1 MRAWASIFLFVF
13 ALVAFGGDRAL
24 APWSE
29 GAMASEPAPA
39 VEVTAAHPAAPKLTV
54 ADYPTYRGLNSRL
67 TVWIAAQLHL
77 FFAAFV
83 LGVPIF
89 VLVIEFIGWRNGD
102 PRYDRIAHEFI
113 KISMGAFSLTAASGG
128 ILVFALAVLY
138 PGLFAYLTRIFGP
151 IMMLYALLFLAET
164 ACLYAYYYGWDSMQ
178 GRRKPGHLLLGL
190 ALNVAG
196 TVLMGLSNSWATFMM
211 APSGVDSQGVF
222 AGSVWAAVAGPLWTP
237 LNVHRFLANIAYGGA
252 IVGAYA
258 AYKFIAARAAEAKA
272 HYDWMGHTANGIA
285 VVAMLPLPFAGY
297 WMTKEIYA
305 YSQQMGITL
314 MGGVF
319 AWLFIIQAVLI
330 GTIFL
335 AANFY
340 LWCGM
345 ARLDGANRTAHL
357 VKYIAGVLVLRFLVW
372 FTPHTLV
379 MTARELAAIGGA
391 YHPVLGPLG
400 VMSAKNTAVNIMI
413 LATFFTYQ
421 LFRRSM
427 VRSTR
432 PWMAR
437 ATRFQVALYL
447 AAVANLVG
455 LGIYGYY
462 VPANVRIGLS
472 VPQVMTTL
480 LVIVVCVVVDEVIA
494 SRSERIGA
502 VRWGRMPAR
511 AQYALFTLAVAFT
524 WLMGL
529 MGYIRSSIRQHW
541 HVYTVM
547 RDGSAD
553 AFTPTIGH
561 ATAIVS
567 ACTLLFRAVILF
579 VCWLSGRG
587 RERAAPAGLA
597 EAEATP

>member
-1 MRAWASIFLFVF
+1 MRILATALLLVL
-13 ALVAFGGDRAL
+13 ALVALGGGL
-24 APWSE
+24 VPVSFFE
-29 GAMASEPAPA
+29 SAMAAEMVPTVGSEISQAG
-39 VEVTAAHPAAPKLTV
+39 APKLTL

-67 TVWIAAQLHL
+67 AVWIAAQLHL

-89 VLVIEFIGWRNGD
+89 VMVIEFIGWRRRD
-102 PRYDRIAHEFI
+102 PRYDRVAHEFI
-113 KISMGAFSLTAASGG
+113 KISMGAFSLTATFGG
-128 ILVFALAVLY
+128 LLVFALLVLY
-138 PGLFAYLTRIFGP
+138 PRLFTYLASIFGP
-151 IMMLYALLFLAET
+151 IMMLYAVLFLAET
-164 ACLYAYYYGWDSMQ
+164 GFLYAYYYGWDVMQ
-178 GRRKPGHLLLGL
+178 GRRKPAHLLIGL
-190 ALNVAG
+190 ALNVVG
-196 TVLMGLSNSWATFMM
+196 TALMLFSNSWATFMM
-211 APSGVDSQGVF
+211 APSGVDAQGVF
-222 AGSVWAAVAGPLWTP
+222 LGSVWGAVDGPLWIP
-237 LNVHRFLANIAYGGA
+237 LNVHRFIANIAYGGA

-258 AYKFIAARAAEAKA
+258 AYKFIAARTSEEKA
-272 HYDWMGHTANGIA
+272 HYDWMGYTANGIA
-285 VVAMLPLPFAGY
+285 IMALLPLPFAGY

-314 MGGVF
+314 MGGLF

-345 ARLDGANRTAHL
+345 ARLDGVNRNAYL
-357 VKYIAGVLVLRFLVW
+357 VKYIAGVLVICFLVW

-400 VMSAKNTAVNIMI
+400 VMSAKNSAVNIMI
-413 LATFFTYQ
+413 LTTFLTYQ
-421 LFRRSM
+421 LFRRSTL
-427 VRSTR
+427 RSDR

-437 ATRFQVALYL
+437 ATRFQVALY
-447 AAVANLVG
+447 AAAIANIVW

-472 VPQVMTTL
+472 VPQVMTTIL
-480 LVIVVCVVVDEVIA
+480 AIVVCVVVDEVIA
-494 SRSERIGA
+494 FRSQRIGTIH
-502 VRWGRMPAR
+502 WGRMPVR

-547 RDGSAD
+547 RDASAD
-553 AFTPTIGH
+553 AFTLTIGH
-561 ATAIVS
+561 AAAIVS
-567 ACTLLFRAVILF
+567 ICTLIFMALVLFLF
-579 VCWLSGRG
+579 WL
-587 RERAAPAGLA
+587 AGFSSA
-597 EAEATP
+597 QVVQRMPFEARVVP

>member
-1 MRAWASIFLFVF
+1 MRALAAVFLFVL
-13 ALVAFGGDRAL
+13 ALVAFEGGCPVVPAYAA
-24 APWSE
+24 APVTDTTPADE
-29 GAMASEPAPA
+29 PTASRPG
-39 VEVTAAHPAAPKLTV
+39 APKLTV

-67 TVWIAAQLHL
+67 TVWVAAQLHL

-102 PRYDRIAHEFI
+102 SRYDRMAHEFI
-113 KISMGAFSLTAASGG
+113 KISMGAFSLTATSGG
-128 ILVFALAVLY
+128 ILVFALVVLY
-138 PGLFAYLTRIFGP
+138 PGLFAYLTRVFGP

-178 GRRKPGHLLLGL
+178 GRRKPGHMLIGL
-190 ALNVAG
+190 ALNVVG
-196 TVLMGLSNSWATFMM
+196 TVLMGLANSWATFMM
-211 APSGVDSQGVF
+211 APSGVDAQGAF
-222 AGSVWAAVAGPLWTP
+222 AGDVWAAVAGPLWTP
-237 LNVHRFLANIAYGGA
+237 LNLHRFLANIAYGGA

-258 AYKFIAARAAEAKA
+258 AYKFIAAGTPEEKV

-285 VVAMLPLPFAGY
+285 IVALLPLPFAGY

-345 ARLDGANRTAHL
+345 TRFDGANRTAHL
-357 VKYIAGVLVLRFLVW
+357 VKYIAGVLVICFLVW

-413 LATFFTYQ
+413 LATFLTYQ
-421 LFRRSM
+421 LFRRAM
-427 VRSTR
+427 IRSVE

-437 ATRFQVALYL
+437 ATRFQVAVYV
-447 AAVANLVG
+447 AAVANIVW

-480 LVIVVCVVVDEVIA
+480 IAIVVCVAIDEVIA
-494 SRSERIGA
+494 ARSERIGT
-502 VRWGRMPAR
+502 VHWGRMPVR

-547 RDGSAD
+547 RDASAD
-553 AFTPTIGH
+553 AFTPTIGQ
-561 ATAIVS
+561 AAAVVS
-567 ACTLLFRAVILF
+567 ACTLLFFALILF
-579 VCWLSGRG
+579 VFWLSGFGRDRG
-587 RERAAPAGLA
+587 ARTALAGA
-597 EAEATP
+597 GATP

>member
-1 MRAWASIFLFVF
+1 MRALASVLLFVF
-13 ALVAFGGDRAL
+13 ALAVFAGGL
-24 APWSE
+24 AR
-29 GAMASEPAPA
+29 APA
-39 VEVTAAHPAAPKLTV
+39 YAETTAATAAAAGASTTPPPGAPKLTA

-67 TVWIAAQLHL
+67 AVWVAAQLHL

-89 VLVIEFIGWRNGD
+89 VLVIEFIGWRRGD
-102 PRYDRIAHEFI
+102 PRYDRMAHEFI
-113 KISMGAFSLTAASGG
+113 KISMGAFSLTATSGG
-128 ILVFALAVLY
+128 LLVFALVVLY

-151 IMMLYALLFLAET
+151 VMMLYALLFLAET
-164 ACLYAYYYGWDSMQ
+164 ACLYAYYYGWDSLQ
-178 GRRKPGHLLLGL
+178 GRRKPAHLLLGL
-190 ALNVAG
+190 ALNVVG

-211 APSGVDSQGVF
+211 APSGVDAQGVF

-258 AYKFIAARAAEAKA
+258 AYKFLAAHTPEAKA

-285 VVAMLPLPFAGY
+285 VVALLPLPFAGY

-345 ARLDGANRTAHL
+345 ARLDGPNRTAHL
-357 VKYIAGVLVLRFLVW
+357 VKYIAGVLVICFLVW

-413 LATFFTYQ
+413 LATFLTYQ

-427 VRSTR
+427 IRATA
-432 PWMAR
+432 PWTAR
-437 ATRFQVALYL
+437 ATRFQAAVYV
-447 AAVANLVG
+447 AAVANLVW
-455 LGIYGYY
+455 LGVYGYF

-480 LVIVVCVVVDEVIA
+480 LVIVVCLVVDEAIA
-494 SRSERIGA
+494 SRSERIGT
-502 VRWGRMPAR
+502 VHWGRMPAR

-561 ATAIVS
+561 AAVIVS
-567 ACTLLFRAVILF
+567 VCTLLFLALILF
-579 VCWLSGRG
+579 VFWLSGFG
-587 RERAAPAGLA
+587 REPAVAAGPAEARAAP
-597 EAEATP
+597 

>member
-1 MRAWASIFLFVF
+1 MA
-13 ALVAFGGDRAL
+13 
-24 APWSE
+24 SE
-29 GAMASEPAPA
+29 GAPASAATVAPA
-39 VEVTAAHPAAPKLTV
+39 GAPKLTL

-67 TVWIAAQLHL
+67 TVWMTAQLHL

-89 VLVIEFIGWRNGD
+89 VLVIEFVGWRRGD
-102 PRYDRIAHEFI
+102 PRYDRMAHEFI
-113 KISMGAFSLTAASGG
+113 KISLGAFSLTATSGG
-128 ILVFALAVLY
+128 LLVFALAVLY
-138 PGLFAYLTRIFGP
+138 PGLFAYLTRVFGP
-151 IMMLYALLFLAET
+151 FMLAYALLFLAET

-178 GRRKPGHLLLGL
+178 GRRKPWHLLLGF
-190 ALNVAG
+190 ALNVVG
-196 TVLMGLSNSWATFMM
+196 TVLLGLANSWATFMM
-211 APSGVDSQGVF
+211 APSGVDARGVV
-222 AGSVWAAVAGPLWTP
+222 AGGAWAAVAGPLWTP
-237 LNVHRFLANIAYGGA
+237 LNLHRFLANIAYGGA

-258 AYKFIAARAAEAKA
+258 AYKFIAARAPEAKA
-272 HYDWMGHTANGIA
+272 HYDWMGHTANG
-285 VVAMLPLPFAGY
+285 VAIVALLPLPFAGY
-297 WMTKEIYA
+297 WMTKEIYD

-345 ARLDGANRTAHL
+345 ARLDGARRTAYL
-357 VKYIAGVLVLRFLVW
+357 VKYIAAVLVICFLVW

-379 MTARELAAIGGA
+379 MTAREIAAIGGA

-400 VMSAKNTAVNIMI
+400 VMSAKNTAVNVMI
-413 LATFFTYQ
+413 LATFLTYE

-437 ATRFQVALYL
+437 ATRFQIAVYVAGI
-447 AAVANLVG
+447 ANIVW
-455 LGIYGYY
+455 LGVYGYF

-472 VPQVMTTL
+472 VPQVATTL
-480 LVIVVCVVVDEVIA
+480 LVIAVCVVVDEIVA
-494 SRSERIGA
+494 FRSQATGTIH
-502 VRWGRMPAR
+502 WGRMPTR

-567 ACTLLFRAVILF
+567 ACTLLFLALILF
-579 VCWLSGRG
+579 VFWLSGLG
-587 RERAAPAGLA
+587 RERAAPAMLA
-597 EAEATP
+597 EAGAAP

>member
-1 MRAWASIFLFVF
+1 VKRTACILLAAALLLFP
-13 ALVAFGGDRAL
+13 GGDLVHAPSSAAAAQAASATQVDTAFKAGAPRL
-24 APWSE
+24 AI
-29 GAMASEPAPA
+29 
-39 VEVTAAHPAAPKLTV
+39 
-54 ADYPTYRGLNSRL
+54 ADYPRYKRINSR
-67 TVWIAAQLHL
+67 VAIWVAAQLHL

-89 VLVIEFIGWRNGD
+89 VLVIEFIGWRRGD
-102 PRYDRIAHEFI
+102 PRYDLMAHEFI
-113 KISMGAFSLTAASGG
+113 KISVGAFALTATSGG
-128 ILVFALAVLY
+128 LLVFVLAVLY
-138 PGLFAYLTRIFGP
+138 PALFGYLTHIFGP
-151 IMMLYALLFLAET
+151 VMMLYALLFLAET
-164 ACLYAYYYGWDSMQ
+164 ACLYAYYYRWDSMQ
-178 GRRKPGHLLLGL
+178 GRRKPAHLLLGL
-190 ALNVAG
+190 ALNVVG
-196 TVLMGLSNSWATFMM
+196 TALLMLSNSWATFMM
-211 APSGVDSQGVF
+211 APSGVDAAGVF
-222 AGSVWAAVAGPLWTP
+222 GGSVWAAVAGPFWTP

-258 AYKFIAARAAEAKA
+258 AYKFLSARTPDEKA
-272 HYDWMGHTANGIA
+272 HYDWMGYTANWIA
-285 VVAMLPLPFAGY
+285 VIALLPLPFAGY
-297 WMTKEIYA
+297 WMTKEVYA

-314 MGGVF
+314 MGGAF

-345 ARLDGANRTAHL
+345 SRLEGKSRTAYL
-357 VKYIAGVLVLRFLVW
+357 VKYIAGVLVICFLVW

-379 MTARELAAIGGA
+379 MTAREIGAIGGA

-413 LATFFTYQ
+413 LATFLTYQ
-421 LFRRSM
+421 LFRRSLL
-427 VRSTR
+427 RTTP
-432 PWMAR
+432 PWAAR
-437 ATRFQVALYL
+437 ATRFQIAFYA
-447 AAVANLVG
+447 AAVANIVA
-455 LGIYGYY
+455 LGIYGYF

-480 LVIVVCVVVDEVIA
+480 SLIIVCVTVDEIIA
-494 SRSERIGA
+494 RRSEKVSR
-502 VRWGRMPAR
+502 VHWGRMPRR

-547 RDGSAD
+547 RDSSAD

-561 ATAIVS
+561 AAAIVS
-567 ACTLLFRAVILF
+567 LCTILFLGLILF
-579 VCWLSGRG
+579 VFWLAGFS
-587 RERAAPAGLA
+587 RAQPRS
-597 EAEATP
+597 EARAVA

>member
-1 MRAWASIFLFVF
+1 MKALAAIFLLAATLIAF
-13 ALVAFGGDRAL
+13 AGDTAL
-24 APWSE
+24 AP
-29 GAMASEPAPA
+29 GFLDAMAAEAAP
-39 VEVTAAHPAAPKLTV
+39 TAGTTVAHPGAPRL
-54 ADYPTYRGLNSRL
+54 ALSDYPKYGGLNSRIV
-67 TVWIAAQLHL
+67 VWIAAQLHL

-102 PRYDRIAHEFI
+102 PRYDRMAHEFI
-113 KISMGAFSLTAASGG
+113 KISMGAFSLTATSGG

-190 ALNVAG
+190 ALNVVG
-196 TVLMGLSNSWATFMM
+196 TTLMVLSNSWATFMM
-211 APSGVDSQGVF
+211 APSGVDAQGVF
-222 AGSVWAAVAGPLWTP
+222 AGGVWAAVAGPLWTP

-252 IVGAYA
+252 IVAAYA
-258 AYKFIAARAAEAKA
+258 AYKFIAVRASEAKA

-285 VVAMLPLPFAGY
+285 VIAMLPLPFAGY

-345 ARLDGANRTAHL
+345 ARLDGVNRAAYL
-357 VKYIAGVLVLRFLVW
+357 VKYIAGVLAICFLVW

-413 LATFFTYQ
+413 LATFLTYQ

-427 VRSTR
+427 VRPIR
-432 PWMAR
+432 PWMVR
-437 ATRFQVALYL
+437 ATRFQVAIYL

-472 VPQVMTTL
+472 VPQVTTTL
-480 LVIVVCVVVDEVIA
+480 LVIVACVVVDEVIA
-494 SRSERIGA
+494 SRSERIGT
-502 VRWGRMPAR
+502 VHWGRMPAR

-553 AFTPTIGH
+553 AFTPTIGY

-567 ACTLLFRAVILF
+567 ICTLLFLTLILF
-579 VCWLSGRG
+579 VFWLSSLGRG
-587 RERAAPAGLA
+587 RAPTAEFAAAG
-597 EAEATP
+597 ATP

>member
-1 MRAWASIFLFVF
+1 M
-13 ALVAFGGDRAL
+13 RAL
-24 APWSE
+24 ASVLLVVLALAAFAGGPVLAPWPE
-29 GAMASEPAPA
+29 GAMAAEGAPA
-39 VEVTAAHPAAPKLTV
+39 SGAAIAPAGAPKLTL

-67 TVWIAAQLHL
+67 TVWMTAQLHL

-89 VLVIEFIGWRNGD
+89 VLVIEFVGWRRSD
-102 PRYDRIAHEFI
+102 PRYDRMAHEFI
-113 KISMGAFSLTAASGG
+113 KISLGAFSLTATTGG
-128 ILVFALAVLY
+128 LLVFALAVLY

-151 IMMLYALLFLAET
+151 FMLLYALLFLAET

-178 GRRKPGHLLLGL
+178 GRRKPWHLLLGL
-190 ALNVAG
+190 ALNVVG
-196 TVLMGLSNSWATFMM
+196 TVLLVLANAWATFMM
-211 APSGVDSQGVF
+211 APSGVDARGVA
-222 AGSVWAAVAGPLWTP
+222 AGSAWAAVAGPLWTP
-237 LNVHRFLANIAYGGA
+237 LNLHRFLANIAYGGA

-258 AYKFIAARAAEAKA
+258 AYKFIAARAPEAKA
-272 HYDWMGHTANGIA
+272 HYDWMGHTANG
-285 VVAMLPLPFAGY
+285 VAIVALLPLPFAGY
-297 WMTKEIYA
+297 WMTKEIYD

-314 MGGVF
+314 MGGIF

-345 ARLDGANRTAHL
+345 ARLDGARRTAYL
-357 VKYIAGVLVLRFLVW
+357 VKYIAAVLVICFLVW

-379 MTARELAAIGGA
+379 MTAREIAAIGGA
-391 YHPVLGPLG
+391 HHPVLGPLG

-413 LATFFTYQ
+413 LATFLTYE

-432 PWMAR
+432 AWMAR
-437 ATRFQVALYL
+437 ATRFQIAVY
-447 AAVANLVG
+447 AAGIANIVW
-455 LGIYGYY
+455 LGVYGYY

-480 LVIVVCVVVDEVIA
+480 LVIAICVVVDEIVAFQSQAAGTIH
-494 SRSERIGA
+494 
-502 VRWGRMPAR
+502 WGRMPAR

-561 ATAIVS
+561 ATAMVS
-567 ACTLLFRAVILF
+567 VCTLLFLALILF
-579 VCWLSGRG
+579 VFWLSGLS
-587 RERAAPAGLA
+587 REPAASAAPAPAGA
-597 EAEATP
+597 AP

>member
-1 MRAWASIFLFVF
+1 MRALASILLFVF
-13 ALVAFGGDRAL
+13 TLAAFGDGRA
-24 APWSE
+24 
-29 GAMASEPAPA
+29 PAPGPA
-39 VEVTAAHPAAPKLTV
+39 RVLAAESAPAAAATIAHPAAPKLTV

-67 TVWIAAQLHL
+67 TVWIAAQIHL

-102 PRYDRIAHEFI
+102 LRYDRMAHEFI
-113 KISMGAFSLTAASGG
+113 KISMGAFSLTATSGG

-151 IMMLYALLFLAET
+151 VMMLYALLFLAET

-178 GRRKPGHLLLGL
+178 GRLKPGHLLLGL
-190 ALNVAG
+190 VLNVVG
-196 TVLMGLSNSWATFMM
+196 TLLMGLSNSWATFMM
-211 APSGVDSQGVF
+211 APSGVDPQGVF

-258 AYKFIAARAAEAKA
+258 AYKFTAARAAEAKA

-285 VVAMLPLPFAGY
+285 VMGMLPLPFAGY

-357 VKYIAGVLVLRFLVW
+357 VKYIAGVLVICFLVW

-379 MTARELAAIGGA
+379 MTAREIAAIGGA
-391 YHPVLGPLG
+391 HHPVLGPLG

-413 LATFFTYQ
+413 LATFLTYQ

-447 AAVANLVG
+447 AAVINLVA

-494 SRSERIGA
+494 SRSERIGT
-502 VRWGRMPAR
+502 VRWGRMPVR

-553 AFTPTIGH
+553 AFTPTIGY

-567 ACTLLFRAVILF
+567 ACTLLFLGLILF
-579 VCWLSGRG
+579 VFWLSGLG
-587 RERAAPAGLA
+587 RERTAPAGLA
-597 EAEATP
+597 QAGATP

>member
-1 MRAWASIFLFVF
+1 MKSFAAILLLAVGLFAF
-13 ALVAFGGDRAL
+13 AGGPAL
-24 APWSE
+24 APGSLS
-29 GAMASEPAPA
+29 AMAAEAAPA
-39 VEVTAAHPAAPKLTV
+39 AGAADAHSGAPKL
-54 ADYPTYRGLNSRL
+54 ALSDYPSYGGLNSRVA
-67 TVWIAAQLHL
+67 VWIAAQLHL

-102 PRYDRIAHEFI
+102 PRYDRMAHEFI
-113 KISMGAFSLTAASGG
+113 KISMGAFSLTATSGG
-128 ILVFALAVLY
+128 ILVFALAALY

-178 GRRKPGHLLLGL
+178 GWRKPGHLLLGL
-190 ALNVAG
+190 ALNAVG
-196 TVLMGLSNSWATFMM
+196 TALMGLSNSWATFMM
-211 APSGVDSQGVF
+211 APSGVDARGVF
-222 AGSVWAAVAGPLWTP
+222 AGSVWAAVTGPLWTP

-258 AYKFIAARAAEAKA
+258 AYKFIAARTAEARA
-272 HYDWMGHTANGIA
+272 HYDWMGHTANGVA
-285 VVAMLPLPFAGY
+285 VIAMLPLPFAGY

-314 MGGVF
+314 MGGIF

-345 ARLDGANRTAHL
+345 ARFDGASRTAHF
-357 VKYIAGVLVLRFLVW
+357 VKYIAGILVICFLVW

-413 LATFFTYQ
+413 LATFLTYQ
-421 LFRRSM
+421 LFRRST
-427 VRSTR
+427 VRATR
-432 PWMAR
+432 PWMTR
-437 ATRFQVALYL
+437 ATRLQVAFY
-447 AAVANLVG
+447 AAAAANIVG
-455 LGIYGYY
+455 LGVYGYY

-480 LVIVVCVVVDEVIA
+480 LVIAVCVAVDEVMA
-494 SRSERIGA
+494 SRSERIGT
-502 VRWGRMPAR
+502 VHWGRMPAR

-553 AFTPTIGH
+553 AFTPTIGY

-567 ACTLLFRAVILF
+567 ICTLLFLALILF
-579 VCWLSGRG
+579 VFWLSSLG
-587 RERAAPAGLA
+587 RERAPAGEVA
-597 EAEATP
+597 AAGAAT

>member
-1 MRAWASIFLFVF
+1 MKALAAIFLLAATLIAF
-13 ALVAFGGDRAL
+13 AGDAAL
-24 APWSE
+24 APGSL
-29 GAMASEPAPA
+29 GAMAAEAAP
-39 VEVTAAHPAAPKLTV
+39 TAGTTVAHPGAPRL
-54 ADYPTYRGLNSRL
+54 ALSDYPKYGGLNSRIV
-67 TVWIAAQLHL
+67 VWIAAQLHL

-102 PRYDRIAHEFI
+102 PRYDRMAHEFI
-113 KISMGAFSLTAASGG
+113 KISMGAFSLTATSGG

-190 ALNVAG
+190 GLNVVG
-196 TVLMGLSNSWATFMM
+196 TTLMGLSNSWATFMM
-211 APSGVDSQGVF
+211 APSGVDAQGVF
-222 AGSVWAAVAGPLWTP
+222 AGGVWAAVAGPLWTP

-252 IVGAYA
+252 IVAAYA
-258 AYKFIAARAAEAKA
+258 AYKFIAVRASEAKA

-345 ARLDGANRTAHL
+345 ARLDGVNRTAYL
-357 VKYIAGVLVLRFLVW
+357 VKYIAGVLAICFLVW

-413 LATFFTYQ
+413 LATFLTYQ

-427 VRSTR
+427 VRPIR
-432 PWMAR
+432 PWMVR
-437 ATRFQVALYL
+437 ATRFQVAIYL

-480 LVIVVCVVVDEVIA
+480 LVIVACVVVDEVIA
-494 SRSERIGA
+494 SRSERIGT
-502 VRWGRMPAR
+502 VHWGRMPAR

-553 AFTPTIGH
+553 AFTPTIGY

-567 ACTLLFRAVILF
+567 ICTLLFLTLILF
-579 VCWLSGRG
+579 VFWLSSLGRG
-587 RERAAPAGLA
+587 RAPTAEFAAAG
-597 EAEATP
+597 ATP

>member
-1 MRAWASIFLFVF
+1 MR
-13 ALVAFGGDRAL
+13 
-24 APWSE
+24 
-29 GAMASEPAPA
+29 AMASVLLVVFAIVVFAGVHAFVPPYAEAA
-39 VEVTAAHPAAPKLTV
+39 VAGAAATGEAAAAQPAAPRLTP
-54 ADYPTYRGLNSRL
+54 ADYPSYRGLNSRVA
-67 TVWIAAQLHL
+67 VWIAAQLHL

-89 VLVIEFIGWRNGD
+89 VLVIEFVGWRKDD

-113 KISMGAFSLTAASGG
+113 RISMGAFSLTATSGG
-128 ILVFALAVLY
+128 FLVFALAVLY
-138 PGLFAYLTRIFGP
+138 PGFFAYLARIFGP
-151 IMMLYALLFLAET
+151 IIMLYALLFLSET
-164 ACLYAYYYGWDSMQ
+164 ACLYAYYYGWDSMK
-178 GRRKPGHLLLGL
+178 GRRKLGHLLLGL
-190 ALNVAG
+190 VLNVVG

-211 APSGVDSQGVF
+211 APSGVDSQGAF
-222 AGSVWAAVAGPLWTP
+222 AGNVWAAVAGPLWTP

-258 AYKFIAARAAEAKA
+258 AYRFIASRTPEARA

-285 VVAMLPLPFAGY
+285 MVALLPLPFAGY

-319 AWLFIIQAVLI
+319 AWLFIIQAALI

-340 LWCGM
+340 LWCGV
-345 ARLDGANRTAHL
+345 ARFDGDSRTAHL
-357 VKYIAGVLVLRFLVW
+357 VKYIAGVLAICFLVW

-413 LATFFTYQ
+413 LATFLTYQ

-427 VRSTR
+427 VRAAE
-432 PWMAR
+432 PWVAR
-437 ATRFQVALYL
+437 ATRFQVALYV
-447 AAVANLVG
+447 AAVANLVW
-455 LGIYGYY
+455 LGIYGYF

-480 LVIVVCVVVDEVIA
+480 LVIVACVAVDEAIA
-494 SRSERIGA
+494 ARSQRVGT
-502 VRWGRMPAR
+502 VHWGRMPVR

-541 HVYTVM
+541 HVYTVV
-547 RDGSAD
+547 RDASAD
-553 AFTPTIGH
+553 AFTPTIGY
-561 ATAIVS
+561 ATAVVSMCTVLFLALIV
-567 ACTLLFRAVILF
+567 F
-579 VCWLSGRG
+579 VFWLSTVG
-587 RERAAPAGLA
+587 RERAVPAALA
-597 EAEATP
+597 EAGAAS

>member
-1 MRAWASIFLFVF
+1 MLLFVLV
-13 ALVAFGGDRAL
+13 LVAFEAALSL
-24 APWSE
+24 APWHE
-29 GAMASEPAPA
+29 GAMAAAGAPA
-39 VEVTAAHPAAPKLTV
+39 VEATAAQPGAPKLTV
-54 ADYPTYRGLNSRL
+54 ADYPRYRGFNSRL

-102 PRYDRIAHEFI
+102 PRYDRMAHEFI
-113 KISMGAFSLTAASGG
+113 KISMGAFSLTATSGG
-128 ILVFALAVLY
+128 ILVFALAVFY

-151 IMMLYALLFLAET
+151 VMMLYALLFLAET

-190 ALNVAG
+190 ALNVVG
-196 TVLMGLSNSWATFMM
+196 TLLMGLSNSWATFMM

-222 AGSVWAAVAGPLWTP
+222 AGNVWVAVAGPLWTP

-258 AYKFIAARAAEAKA
+258 AYKFIAARASEAKA

-357 VKYIAGVLVLRFLVW
+357 VKYIAGVLVICFLVW

-379 MTARELAAIGGA
+379 MTARELATIGGA

-427 VRSTR
+427 VHSTR

-437 ATRFQVALYL
+437 ASRFQVALYV
-447 AAVANLVG
+447 AAVANIIW
-455 LGIYGYY
+455 LGVYGYF
-462 VPANVRIGLS
+462 VPANIRIGLS

-480 LVIVVCVVVDEVIA
+480 LVIIVCIVVDEVIA
-494 SRSERIGA
+494 SRSKRIGA
-502 VRWGRMPAR
+502 VHWGRMPAR

-547 RDGSAD
+547 RDGSVD

-567 ACTLLFRAVILF
+567 VCTLLFLALILF
-579 VCWLSGRG
+579 VFWLSGLSRA
-587 RERAAPAGLA
+587 REAPAGLA
-597 EAEATP
+597 EAGATP

>member
-1 MRAWASIFLFVF
+1 MRILASIVLFVL
-13 ALVAFGGDRAL
+13 ALVAFEGGGAL
-24 APWSE
+24 APFSE
-29 GAMASEPAPA
+29 AAAAEQAVAPR
-39 VEVTAAHPAAPKLTV
+39 LTT
-54 ADYPTYRGLNSRL
+54 ADYPMVRGLNSRM

-89 VLVIEFIGWRNGD
+89 VLVIEFVGWRRCD
-102 PRYDRIAHEFI
+102 PRFDRMAHEFI
-113 KISMGAFSLTAASGG
+113 KISLAAFSLTATTGG
-128 ILVFALAVLY
+128 LLVFALVVLY
-138 PGLFAYLTRIFGP
+138 PGLFAYMAGIFGP
-151 IMMLYALLFLAET
+151 IMLLYALLFLAET
-164 ACLYAYYYGWDSMQ
+164 ACLYAYYYGWDAMQ
-178 GRRKPGHLLLGL
+178 GRRKPAHMLLGL
-190 ALNVAG
+190 ALNLVG
-196 TVLMGLSNSWATFMM
+196 TALMGLSNSWATFMM
-211 APSGVDSQGVF
+211 APSGVDSQGAF
-222 AGSVWAAVAGPLWTP
+222 SGDVWAAVAGPLWMP
-237 LNVHRFLANIAYGGA
+237 LTVHRFLANIAYGGS

-258 AYKFIAARAAEAKA
+258 AYKFIAARAPAERA
-272 HYDWMGHTANGIA
+272 HYDWMGYTANWIA
-285 VVAMLPLPFAGY
+285 IVALLPLPFAGY

-330 GTIFL
+330 GTIFF

-345 ARLDGANRTAHL
+345 ARVDGPSRTAHL
-357 VKYIAGVLVLRFLVW
+357 VKYIAGVLVICFLVW

-413 LATFFTYQ
+413 LATFLTYQ

-437 ATRFQVALYL
+437 ATRVQIVLY
-447 AAVANLVG
+447 AVAVANIVW
-455 LGIYGYY
+455 LGIYGYF

-480 LVIVVCVVVDEVIA
+480 LVIVVCVVIDEVIA
-494 SRSERIGA
+494 SRSEPVGA
-502 VRWGRMPAR
+502 IHWGRVPVR

-529 MGYIRSSIRQHW
+529 MGYIRSAIRQHW
-541 HVYTVM
+541 HVYTVV
-547 RDGSAD
+547 RDGSVD
-553 AFTPTIGH
+553 AYTPTIGG
-561 ATAIVS
+561 AAAIVS
-567 ACTLLFRAVILF
+567 ICTLLFLALILF
-579 VCWLSGRG
+579 VFWL
-587 RERAAPAGLA
+587 AGLDRQQESELELVDA
-597 EAEATP
+597 KGAP

>member
-1 MRAWASIFLFVF
+1 VH
-13 ALVAFGGDRAL
+13 
-24 APWSE
+24 E
-29 GAMASEPAPA
+29 G
-39 VEVTAAHPAAPKLTV
+39 TAAAAGVPAAEATIPRAGAPKLSL
-54 ADYPTYRGLNSRL
+54 ADYPTYRGLNSRIAI
-67 TVWIAAQLHL
+67 WIAAQLHL

-89 VLVIEFIGWRNGD
+89 VSVIEFLGWRRGD
-102 PRYDRIAHEFI
+102 PRYDRMAHEFI
-113 KISMGAFSLTAASGG
+113 KISMAAFSLTATSGG
-128 ILVFALAVLY
+128 LLVFALIALY
-138 PGLFAYLTRIFGP
+138 PGLFAYLASIFGP
-151 IMMLYALLFLAET
+151 IMMLYAALFLAET
-164 ACLYAYYYGWDSMQ
+164 ACLYAYYYGWDAMQ
-178 GRRKPGHLLLGL
+178 GRRKPAHMLLGL
-190 ALNVAG
+190 ALSVVG

-211 APSGVDSQGVF
+211 APSGLDAQGAF
-222 AGSVWAAVAGPLWTP
+222 AGDVWAAMAGPLWMP
-237 LNVHRFLANIAYGGA
+237 LTVHRFLANIAYGGA

-258 AYKFIAARAAEAKA
+258 AYKFIAARTIAEKA
-272 HYDWMGHTANGIA
+272 HYDWMGYTANWIA
-285 VVAMLPLPFAGY
+285 IVALLPLPFAGY
-297 WMTKEIYA
+297 WMTKEVYA

-345 ARLDGANRTAHL
+345 ARLDGPSRTAHL
-357 VKYIAGVLVLRFLVW
+357 VKYIAAVLVICFLVW

-391 YHPVLGPLG
+391 HHPVLGPLG

-413 LATFFTYQ
+413 LATFVTYQ

-427 VRSTR
+427 VRATR

-437 ATRFQVALYL
+437 ATRFQIALYG
-447 AAVANLVG
+447 AAVANIVW
-455 LGIYGYY
+455 LGIYGYF

-480 LVIVVCVVVDEVIA
+480 LVIVACAVIDAVIA
-494 SRSERIGA
+494 SRAEPAGA
-502 VRWGRMPAR
+502 IHWGRMPVR

-529 MGYIRSSIRQHW
+529 MGYIRSAIRQHW
-541 HVYTVM
+541 HIYAVM

-553 AFTPTIGH
+553 ALTLTIGH
-561 ATAIVS
+561 AAAIVS
-567 ACTLLFRAVILF
+567 ACTLLFLALILF
-579 VCWLSGRG
+579 VFWLSGFD
-587 RERAAPAGLA
+587 REKELHL
-597 EAEATP
+597 ELVETKVTP

>member
-1 MRAWASIFLFVF
+1 MRALASIFLLVL
-13 ALVAFGGDRAL
+13 ALVVFGAGTL
-24 APWSE
+24 APADA
-29 GAMASEPAPA
+29 GASAANTASVAESASSQP
-39 VEVTAAHPAAPKLTV
+39 APKLTI
-54 ADYPTYRGLNSRL
+54 ADYPKYRGINSRI

-89 VLVIEFIGWRNGD
+89 VLVIEFIGWRNCD
-102 PRYDRIAHEFI
+102 LRYDRMAHEFI
-113 KISMGAFSLTAASGG
+113 KISMGAFSLTATSGG
-128 ILVFALAVLY
+128 ILIFALLILY
-138 PGLFAYLTRIFGP
+138 PGLFGYLARVFGP
-151 IMMLYALLFLAET
+151 VMMLYALLFLAET
-164 ACLYAYYYGWDSMQ
+164 ACLYAYYYRWDSMQ
-178 GRRKPGHLLLGL
+178 GRLKPGHLLLGL
-190 ALNVAG
+190 ALNVVG
-196 TVLMGLSNSWATFMM
+196 TVLMVLSNSWATFMM
-211 APSGVDSQGVF
+211 APSGVDSQGIF
-222 AGSVWAAVAGPLWTP
+222 AGNVWAAVAGPLWTP
-237 LNVHRFLANIAYGGA
+237 LNAHRFLANIAYGGA

-258 AYKFIAARAAEAKA
+258 AYKFISARTLGEKA

-285 VVAMLPLPFAGY
+285 IVALLPLPFAGY

-345 ARLDGANRTAHL
+345 ARLDGPRRSGHV
-357 VKYIAGVLVLRFLVW
+357 VKYIAGVLVVCFLVW

-379 MTARELAAIGGA
+379 MTGREIAAIGGA
-391 YHPVLGPLG
+391 HHPVLGPLG

-413 LATFFTYQ
+413 LTTFLTYQ

-427 VRSTR
+427 IRSTE
-432 PWMAR
+432 PWMAH
-437 ATRFQVALYL
+437 ATRFQVALYV
-447 AAVANLVG
+447 AAVANIVW
-455 LGIYGYY
+455 LGIYGYF

-480 LVIVVCVVVDEVIA
+480 LTIIVCVVVDEVIA
-494 SRSERIGA
+494 SRSERIGTIH
-502 VRWGRMPAR
+502 WGRMPAR

-553 AFTPTIGH
+553 AFTLTIGH
-561 ATAIVS
+561 AAVIVS
-567 ACTLLFRAVILF
+567 ACTLLFLALILF
-579 VCWLSGRG
+579 VFWLSGFS
-587 RERAAPAGLA
+587 REHTTSAAPVAAA
-597 EAEATP
+597 EETP